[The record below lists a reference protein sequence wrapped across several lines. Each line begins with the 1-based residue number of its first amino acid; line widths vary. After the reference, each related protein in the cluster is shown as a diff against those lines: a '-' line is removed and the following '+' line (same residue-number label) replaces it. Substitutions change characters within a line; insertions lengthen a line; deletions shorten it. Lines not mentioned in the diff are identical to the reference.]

1 MVDILLLEYS
11 IDAYKKVLVKRVRV
25 HPCWV
30 TADYYIA
37 NLTTYRLCHP
47 YAYID
52 TQICPIV
59 LTVFPEQPHSYGHC
73 SRWHLFGPLEG
84 TLAYS
89 HNGRVTLIQFSMWIY
104 PEVPPI
110 WFGAIPLWT
119 DHQGSSWCLPWHFRS
134 YRQLVSRRLWYAI
147 EWCFFFSVDSGN
159 FVFCKR
165 LHYRRKDSWA
175 LQVVQKHAKFVP

>member
-1 MVDILLLEYS
+1 MKILDFQTKYCHLPRNITVILSEIHGTNYPMVDILLLEYS

-89 HNGRVTLIQFSMWIY
+89 HNGRVTLIQFSM
-104 PEVPPI
+104 
-110 WFGAIPLWT
+110 
-119 DHQGSSWCLPWHFRS
+119 
-134 YRQLVSRRLWYAI
+134 
-147 EWCFFFSVDSGN
+147 
-159 FVFCKR
+159 
-165 LHYRRKDSWA
+165 
-175 LQVVQKHAKFVP
+175 